1 MKKFPLILGIIFICI
16 SCSLI
21 FFWQNLYGIQGT
33 VEVAQIKIAPK
44 ITGYL
49 SEFSLKPGD
58 KTESGQELA
67 AISRP
72 QLEKELSEQSDA
84 LDEATMELEALK
96 NTTYTEEKIITTA
109 PAKTAVNNPAAE
121 KAKKKY
127 EHYKQL
133 YAEDIISRNQLDEAR
148 RAYEALNQAPKAA
161 ENSAR
166 IVQVKVGP
174 KPEELK
180 AAQDKITKLQAQVD
194 HTLNKFDNML
204 IFSPFQGT
212 VRKVMFK
219 NGDYI
224 EAGQPL
230 LILENP
236 RECWTTLSI
245 SSKKAAHLSSGQ
257 IAKLH
262 SPDLPGKTFT
272 GTVESIKPQNQFSRR
287 VKIKLLNDE
296 LLLQANM
303 SIILRI

>member
-1 MKKFPLILGIIFICI
+1 MKKYPLILSIIFICL

-21 FFWQNLYGIQGT
+21 FFWQKFYGIQGT
-33 VEVAQIKIAPK
+33 IEVAQIKITPK

-49 SEFSLKPGD
+49 TEFSLKTGD

-72 QLEKELSEQSDA
+72 QLEKELAEQSDA
-84 LDEATMELEALK
+84 LDEAIIELKNLK
-96 NTTYTEEKIITTA
+96 NTTYIEEKIITTA
-109 PAKTAVNNPAAE
+109 PVKTTVNPAVE

-133 YAEDIISRNQLDEAR
+133 YVEDIISKNQLDEAKK
-148 RAYEALNQAPKAA
+148 AYETLNQISETV
-161 ENSAR
+161 ENSPQ

-180 AAQDKITKLQAQVD
+180 AAQDKITKLQAQVE
-194 HTLNKFDNML
+194 HTLNKFDNMI

-212 VRKVMFK
+212 IRKVMLK

-224 EAGQPL
+224 KAGQPL

-245 SSKKAAHLSSGQ
+245 SNKKAAKLSSGQ
-257 IAKLH
+257 IINLYSA
-262 SPDLPGKTFT
+262 DLPGKTFT
-272 GTVESIKPQNQFSRR
+272 GTVENIKPQNQFSQR
-287 VKIKLLNDE
+287 VKIKLLNDK

-303 SIILRI
+303 SITLRI